1 MPQGAWLTLS
11 QVKQKGSLI
20 IPLMRSSIFNSQN
33 KISCIPSKER
43 GRPLVILKG
52 DDSTLDKYGKNDD
65 GDTSEGSQAEH
76 SFPMKLSLV
85 THMTPKTVD
94 DVITKDNLLF

>member
-1 MPQGAWLTLS
+1 MLQGAWLTLS

-20 IPLMRSSIFNSQN
+20 IPLMKSSIFNSQN
-33 KISCIPSKER
+33 KIGCIPSKER

-52 DDSTLDKYGKNDD
+52 DDSARDKSRKDN

-85 THMTPKTVD
+85 IHMTLKMVD

>member
-33 KISCIPSKER
+33 KIGCISSKER

-52 DDSTLDKYGKNDD
+52 DDSALDKYGKND
-65 GDTSEGSQAEH
+65 GDTWEGSQAEH